1 MAFSTKHA
9 TKNTKKGKTI
19 LKLEIPIKLINNLG
33 KRGIFLHYI
42 SL

>member
-19 LKLEIPIKLINNLG
+19 LKLEIPIKLINNLEKG
-33 KRGIFLHYI
+33 EFFLH
-42 SL
+42 